1 MRISALLLISLVF
14 PASLPAQPALLKR
27 ASLADTPVELQS
39 QIAEVLAWED
49 GNLSHRQGQVASE
62 AYQALFKMVGP
73 AGLSG
78 LQTTRS
84 DSIAIQAAW
93 REVTLSAPD
102 YAAKDGPHNR
112 EKLDW
117 FVGFLEGRARV
128 KLPQWWSE
136 LLLGSRYNRQGRAY
150 IPNREEDLY
159 HDTGFDHVRGPRD
172 TTLKRDG
179 DKLILT
185 VGAES
190 VELPSELLPAAH
202 EDGVYCELSAL
213 ITPEKSYVAVHGNVG
228 YPCHLA
234 CLDRASGAVRWKT
247 TVCGTIW
254 GAFSGAPPKAY
265 LSIIEHDDRVLV
277 FGAGWFAVHVEAFQA
292 NDGVNLFRFAT
303 SYVW

>member
-1 MRISALLLISLVF
+1 MRISALLLISLVC
-14 PASLPAQPALLKR
+14 PASLPAQPVLLKR
-27 ASLADTPVELQS
+27 ASLADSPVELAS

-62 AYQALFKMVGP
+62 AYKALFKLVGS

-78 LQTTRS
+78 LQTTRN

-93 REVTLSAPD
+93 QEVTLSATD
-102 YAAKDGPHNR
+102 NAGKDGPHDR
-112 EKLDW
+112 QKLDW

-136 LLLGSRYNRQGRAY
+136 LLLGSRFDRQGKAY

-179 DKLILT
+179 EKLILM

-190 VELPSELLPAAH
+190 VELPGELLPQSQKT
-202 EDGVYCELSAL
+202 GVWCEVSAL
-213 ITPEKSYVAVHGNVG
+213 MTREKCYIAVHDHLG
-228 YPCHLA
+228 YPFQLT
-234 CLDRASGAVRWKT
+234 CLDRLSGLVRWKT

-254 GAFSGAPPKAY
+254 SGYSGTPPKSY
-265 LSIIEHDDRVLV
+265 VSIIEHDDRVLV
-277 FGAGWFAVHVEAFQA
+277 FGAGWFAVNFEAFQA
-292 NDGVNLFRFAT
+292 KDGVNLFRFAT
-303 SYVW
+303 SYVR